1 MNGIVKL
8 LVVAVIGLAFIKPGP
23 PKPRKPGGGPTPTPP
38 VGGFS
43 SGRAATASNLD
54 KGAAGGKTPE
64 EIQAEI
70 DAAYDAARTDKGSED
85 DAYDERDGDDAD
97 DPDDDGVDPNGTDLS
112 NEQVADRIAAHA
124 DQRSIPG
131 VPDDQVADYIKNI
144 MSVPGTKMRPTPSGT
159 PRWGW
164 WDPQTGTMII
174 REGNNGTFMQPSRKY
189 EYYQEQVQE

>member
-1 MNGIVKL
+1 MNGFVKL

-23 PKPRKPGGGPTPTPP
+23 PKPRKPGSGPVPTPP

-43 SGRAATASNLD
+43 SGRAATAGNLER
-54 KGAAGGKTPE
+54 GAAGGKTPE
-64 EIQAEI
+64 QIQAEI
-70 DAAYDAARTDKGSED
+70 DAAYGDQGSKGTED
-85 DAYDERDGDDAD
+85 DAYDERDGDDD
-97 DPDDDGVDPNGTDLS
+97 DPEDDGVDPNGTDLS

-131 VPDDQVADYIKNI
+131 VPEDQVADYIKNI

-164 WDPQTGTMII
+164 WDESTNTMII
-174 REGNNGTFMQPSRKY
+174 REGNNGTFMQPDRKY
-189 EYYQEQVQE
+189 KYYQEQVQE

>member
-70 DAAYDAARTDKGSED
+70 DAAYEATRTDKGSED
-85 DAYDERDGDDAD
+85 DAYDERDGDDD
-97 DPDDDGVDPNGTDLS
+97 SDDPNGTNLTDQ
-112 NEQVADRIAAHA
+112 QVAEKIGAHA

-131 VPDDQVADYIKNI
+131 VPDDQAVDYIKNI
-144 MSVPGTKMRPTPSGT
+144 MSVPGTPMRSTPSGT

-164 WDPQTGTMII
+164 WDPERGVMII
-174 REGNNGTFMQPSRKY
+174 REGNNGTFMKPSRGY
-189 EYYQEQVQE
+189 EYYQEQINE